1 MTFDPKTCREHA
13 EQCAEMARHA
23 RLPQHQQTLSHLA
36 QSWASLALEIE
47 RNSSPRDS
55 DALTPKPH

>member
-13 EQCAEMARHA
+13 EQCAELARQA

-47 RNSSPRDS
+47 RNSSLTGGGE
-55 DALTPKPH
+55 LTPKPH